1 MDKPGVLVVDD
12 DESFRQIVA
21 DRLAR
26 TGHQVV
32 AASSG
37 PQALALLDGVDVALV
52 DLLMPGMDGL
62 TLLRRIREA
71 RPDVAVVILTGHGT
85 VETAVEAMKAGAA
98 DYLQKPCSLAEV
110 ELRVAQAV
118 ERRRLERENVQLRA
132 ALRHERGA
140 AEIVGTSPGMR
151 RVVELIRKV
160 KDSGSPVLIQGE
172 SGTGKELV
180 ARALHFDSV
189 RRDFPFVAVNC
200 ATLQENL
207 LESELFGHRAGA
219 FTGATADKRGLLE
232 IADRGTLF
240 VDEIAET
247 HPNVQAKLLRVLETG
262 EFRPVGDV
270 RERKADVRLVAATNK
285 DLRAEVARGRF
296 REDLFYRLD
305 VVTIPIP
312 PLRERKEDIPL
323 LARHYLLRR
332 GRTISDAAVAALLA
346 YDWPG
351 NVREL
356 FNVLERAVLFDP
368 SGRLESVEVPSPAAA
383 VPAPRGGT
391 LEEIEIAH
399 IRRVL
404 ESVQWNVSRAA
415 EILGMSRRSLHR
427 KINQYNLRRQGGTG
441 SELPGPRPVS

>member
-1 MDKPGVLVVDD
+1 
-12 DESFRQIVA
+12 
-21 DRLAR
+21 
-26 TGHQVV
+26 
-32 AASSG
+32 
-37 PQALALLDGVDVALV
+37 ALV
-52 DLLMPGMDGL
+52 DLLMPGMDGM
-62 TLLRRIREA
+62 TLLRRIREL

-98 DYLQKPCSLAEV
+98 DYLLKPCSLAEV
-110 ELRVAQAV
+110 EARIAQAV
-118 ERRRLERENVQLRA
+118 ERRRLERENLQLRA
-132 ALRHERGA
+132 ALSHERGV
-140 AEIVGTSPGMR
+140 AEIVGTSAAIR
-151 RVVELIRKV
+151 RVIELIHKV

-189 RRDFPFVAVNC
+189 RRDSPFVAVNC
-200 ATLQENL
+200 ATLQEQL

-262 EFRPVGDV
+262 EFRSVGDV
-270 RERKADVRLVAATNK
+270 RERKVDIRLVAATNK

-296 REDLFYRLD
+296 REDLFYRLN
-305 VVTIPIP
+305 VVTIPVP

-323 LARHYLLRR
+323 LARHFLLRR
-332 GRTISDAAVAALLA
+332 GRTISDAAMAALLA

-368 SGRLESVEVPSPAAA
+368 SGRLESVEVPSADRA
-383 VPAPRGGT
+383 PAPRGGT

-404 ESVQWNVSRAA
+404 ESVRWNVSRAA

-427 KINQYNLRRQGGTG
+427 KINQYNLRRG
-441 SELPGPRPVS
+441 EA

>member
-1 MDKPGVLVVDD
+1 MDKPAVLVVDD
-12 DESFRQIVA
+12 DESFRQLVA

-26 TGHQVV
+26 TGHRVV
-32 AASSG
+32 AAAG
-37 PQALALLDGVDVALV
+37 GAQALSLLDGVDVALV

-62 TLLRRIREA
+62 ALLRRIREA

-132 ALRHERGA
+132 TLRHERGA
-140 AEIVGTSPGMR
+140 AEIVGTSPAMR
-151 RVVELIRKV
+151 RVMELIRKV
-160 KDSGSPVLIQGE
+160 KDSASPVLIQGE

-219 FTGATADKRGLLE
+219 FTGAAADKRGLLE

-305 VVTIPIP
+305 VVTIHLP

-332 GRTISDAAVAALLA
+332 GRTISDGAVATLLA
-346 YDWPG
+346 HDWPG

-368 SGRLESVEVPSPAAA
+368 SGRIESVEIPSAAA
-383 VPAPRGGT
+383 SPAPRGGT

-427 KINQYNLRRQGGTG
+427 KINQYNLHRRGG
-441 SELPGPRPVS
+441 P

>member
-1 MDKPGVLVVDD
+1 MDKPAVLVVDD
-12 DESFRQIVA
+12 DESFRQLVA

-26 TGHQVV
+26 TGHRVV
-32 AASSG
+32 AAAG
-37 PQALALLDGVDVALV
+37 GAQALSLLDGVDVALV

-62 TLLRRIREA
+62 ALLRRIREA

-118 ERRRLERENVQLRA
+118 QRRRLERENVQLRA
-132 ALRHERGA
+132 TLRHERGA
-140 AEIVGTSPGMR
+140 AEIVGTSPAMR
-151 RVVELIRKV
+151 RVMELIRKV
-160 KDSGSPVLIQGE
+160 KDSASPVLIQGE

-219 FTGATADKRGLLE
+219 FTGAAADKRGLLE

-305 VVTIPIP
+305 VVTILLP

-332 GRTISDAAVAALLA
+332 GRTISDGAVAALLA
-346 YDWPG
+346 HDWPG

-368 SGRLESVEVPSPAAA
+368 SGRIESVEIPSAAA
-383 VPAPRGGT
+383 RPAPRGGT

-427 KINQYNLRRQGGTG
+427 KINQYNLHRHGGA
-441 SELPGPRPVS
+441 